1 MLNKKIKIF
10 LFFLIPLCLFVS
22 TIIVSHGTTYARV
35 ESSDVVAKKALL
47 QGINYC
53 YTTGKIK
60 DSVSS
65 LSDFHTFESL
75 INNTGE
81 TYVAFPSGLT
91 MTNDN
96 NGSCKELFIGF
107 DLGSQNKFQGLFKL
121 FGKKY
126 DGFSDSN
133 DYSEKRTF
141 LEGMGY
147 TKQDTSGNC
156 IVFKYS
162 KTTYNLSSGKEQ
174 SMEAYTKN
182 ICVEDGIFKEQ
193 QYGTTGN
200 FGGPSLVPITFTFS
214 NDKSK
219 ITKLKADHGSNSSAE
234 DLGKVEVD
242 VDISAD
248 STSWQTQLRSDI
260 STNFSFLSGQGGG
273 NPVAVKQGGF
283 YSYDQEHVSGEG
295 ESSYKIVE
303 DRRNGKW
310 GYAADKAINYI
321 SGGTYTGRSSL
332 QYTEAEQLS
341 YYIQV
346 LKEWFYDGTTDYDSY
361 WLCSSDDNAVDWNDY
376 GNYNKEIKR
385 TPKGAL
391 GNCRIALSNAKSG
404 RTEAY
409 GIKDNYFDSSGST
422 TLSLGEVIDKINEL
436 SDKVGEDEVLDTD
449 SSEDK
454 KETKVDCLSSGA
466 AENLGWIICP
476 VLSFADE
483 VSNQLYEQLIK
494 PALIIN
500 PSLIGGEG
508 SESDNAYE
516 AWTIFQGF
524 ANTLFIIFFLFVIF
538 SQVTGVGIDNY
549 GIKKIM
555 PKLIIAAILV
565 NLSYVICQVCVD
577 LSNIIGN
584 GIQDIFNTLANNV
597 TIDATL
603 KGKNIGEQI
612 GTTMISAVGIAGAA
626 YLAYVTAAVWV
637 LPLLVAM
644 IGAIISILFLFILL
658 AGRQAIV
665 VILTVISPLAFAC
678 YLLPNTK
685 KLFDKYVKIG
695 EVMLLLYPIC
705 NLMMAGGGYVSK
717 LLLSIPS
724 GELDLFYTFT
734 AMIMSIIPIFF
745 IPKVVKSSFNALGSM
760 GASISGFGARLSGRA
775 KGAIKGSGAYRAGQE
790 RLGAAQTRWR
800 AGIGAD
806 GKPVDM
812 TLGQRL
818 LRGSFTD
825 RGIARARAQAL
836 KDQDA
841 RDRAE
846 RLSGDVGFQAAQ
858 IAQEK
863 AAKSD
868 QLNDYMAYINSET
881 NNGED
886 EDAFNEL
893 VKKYTKEGQ
902 ENEFGALAAARIAG
916 RRKDTADKFLNNH
929 FNNANYSEQL
939 RKSLAKEI
947 ATGENSA
954 NYRASSPL
962 GFEYASQVNSGNTSA
977 ASYST
982 WKGNQN
988 NIHDALDHHVT
999 NSRELVGMK
1008 RSSLEEMYDLAQK
1021 GQMQESD
1028 IDRISR
1034 LARSTINERDKTG
1047 VWDSTKE
1054 TVINQLAN
1062 LRTVQTQPKQ
1072 PSIIMGTEGQ
1082 FQEEMRQRHNNPP
1095 KPSGQNNNN

>member
-1 MLNKKIKIF
+1 MKQSKLQAILVFILAIFCINLAISALNTQTAFAYNATTDGNQKTARLKEWYSPFKS
-10 LFFLIPLCLFVS
+10 CLDTYGIYSDS
-22 TIIVSHGTTYARV
+22 TNTEMDLSDKVKP
-35 ESSDVVAKKALL
+35 ESIRSGNWWVGGGILTIGKALSVNPYIERAVASS
-47 QGINYC
+47 GNYGD
-53 YTTGKIK
+53 GKIICGENNNTLLSSMMSQLNGFK
-60 DSVSS
+60 DSVKVDKEDIVCDYKDHTADGSLSVPTQINDCDVVYKGSFDFANNVYFVNDKGAGASYNVGELIKDKLFDGEIPATYMTS
-65 LSDFHTFESL
+65 LSDLEKYYVIHDAFTNACTQHTTADEK
-75 INNTGE
+75 G
-81 TYVAFPSGLT
+81 G
-91 MTNDN
+91 
-96 NGSCKELFIGF
+96 
-107 DLGSQNKFQGLFKL
+107 DLA
-121 FGKKY
+121 
-126 DGFSDSN
+126 
-133 DYSEKRTF
+133 TF
-141 LEGMGY
+141 
-147 TKQDTSGNC
+147 KQDGNY
-156 IVFKYS
+156 IIQEYDSSS
-162 KTTYNLSSGKEQ
+162 KGMIDVGYYGNNNVGANS
-174 SMEAYTKN
+174 N
-182 ICVEDGIFKEQ
+182 IAFLGEDTRTCQEM
-193 QYGTTGN
+193 
-200 FGGPSLVPITFTFS
+200 
-214 NDKSK
+214 
-219 ITKLKADHGSNSSAE
+219 A
-234 DLGKVEVD
+234 
-242 VDISAD
+242 
-248 STSWQTQLRSDI
+248 
-260 STNFSFLSGQGGG
+260 SFLSGE
-273 NPVAVKQGGF
+273 KIDD
-283 YSYDQEHVSGEG
+283 YLDGEK
-295 ESSYKIVE
+295 STDAVE
-303 DRRNGKW
+303 D
-310 GYAADKAINYI
+310 YMNY
-321 SGGTYTGRSSL
+321 L
-332 QYTEAEQLS
+332 DE
-341 YYIQV
+341 
-346 LKEWFYDGTTDYDSY
+346 
-361 WLCSSDDNAVDWNDY
+361 NDE
-376 GNYNKEIKR
+376 N
-385 TPKGAL
+385 PP
-391 GNCRIALSNAKSG
+391 
-404 RTEAY
+404 
-409 GIKDNYFDSSGST
+409 D
-422 TLSLGEVIDKINEL
+422 
-436 SDKVGEDEVLDTD
+436 LDTGN
-449 SSEDK
+449 DK
-454 KETKVDCLSSGA
+454 TKVDCLSSGA

-476 VLSFADE
+476 ILSFASDQAQ
-483 VSNQLYEQLIK
+483 NLYNELIE
-494 PALIIN
+494 PALQIN
-500 PSLIGGEG
+500 PELIGGDD
-508 SESDNAYE
+508 SSNNNAYQ

-549 GIKKIM
+549 GIKKIL

-577 LSNIIGN
+577 LSNIVGN
-584 GIQDIFNTLANNV
+584 GIQTLFNGLPV
-597 TIDATL
+597 TIDATIENN
-603 KGKNIGEQI
+603 GVTRNVGEEI

-626 YLAYVTAAVWV
+626 YLAYVTVALWI
-637 LPLLVAM
+637 LPLIVAL
-644 IGAIISILFLFILL
+644 IGVIISIIFLFILL

-665 VILTVISPLAFAC
+665 VLMVVISPLAFVC

-695 EVMLLLYPIC
+695 ETMLLLYPIC
-705 NLMMAGGGYVSK
+705 SLLVAGGGYVSK
-717 LLLSIPS
+717 LFLSVL
-724 GELDLFYTFT
+724 GAKNLNLFEALT
-734 AMIMSIIPIFF
+734 AMLISIVPIFF
-745 IPKVVKSSFNALGSM
+745 IPKVVKSSFSALGSM
-760 GASISGFGARLSGRA
+760 GATLSGFGARLSGRA
-775 KGAIKGSGAYRAGQE
+775 KGAIKGSGAYKAGQE
-790 RLGAAQTRWR
+790 RLGEARTRWR
-800 AGIGAD
+800 AGVGKD

-818 LRGSFTD
+818 ARGSFTN

-836 KDQDA
+836 KDKDA

-846 RLSGDVGFQAAQ
+846 RLSGDIGFEAAL

-868 QLNDYMAYINSET
+868 QVNDYMAYINSET